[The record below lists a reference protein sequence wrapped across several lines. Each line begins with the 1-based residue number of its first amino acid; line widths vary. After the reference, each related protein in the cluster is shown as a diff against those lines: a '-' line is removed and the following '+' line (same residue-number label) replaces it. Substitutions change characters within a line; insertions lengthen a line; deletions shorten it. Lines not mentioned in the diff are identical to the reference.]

1 MPSRSA
7 STALARQ
14 AAISAAGLLTF
25 STVLVSLITHAVG
38 ATSDAVAD
46 ALGKI
51 DGAAGITKTIA
62 DNREM
67 GLGSSIVVLLFGALL
82 LFNTLIL
89 GFIETWK
96 AMGTDALH
104 ESPDTLSEEGA
115 AKARRVRGLV
125 IFAMLS
131 QTFGVVVG
139 NIVAYVVHRPF
150 GRMFL
155 SAVNDK
161 ELTRVDTKRSLRW
174 YLALTAVALGFAAAA
189 LMWAA
194 EEMRTMP

>member
-1 MPSRSA
+1 MPSGSA

-38 ATSDAVAD
+38 ATTDAVAK
-46 ALGKI
+46 LKKGS
-51 DGAAGITKTIA
+51 IA
-62 DNREM
+62 NTSADVREM
-67 GLGSSIVVLLFGALL
+67 GLGSSIVVLLFGGLL

-139 NIVAYVVHRPF
+139 NIVAYVVHGPF
-150 GRMFL
+150 DRMFL
-155 SAVNDK
+155 SEVVDK
-161 ELTRVDTKRSLRW
+161 ELSRVDTKRSLRW